1 MRYVLATA
9 ALISIIGCAPSFAQM
24 PPTPGMGATSPLGTM
39 PSSPGSQ
46 PLGTMSPIP
55 GTQAGGIPLG
65 ATEINPGGLSPMP
78 CAGATTPG
86 AGSSMG
92 TGLAGSP
99 ATFDG
104 GGLSGSSACVPTSPT
119 TTGTAGQ
126 GAGSISPTPG
136 SSGSSTA
143 GTIPLDST
151 ELGIPGES
159 PIVTVPVPTVT
170 PTPTTPSM
178 SSPGLSP
185 PPCLGVP
192 STTGVFGTPGVATTP
207 TIGSA
212 NGC

>member
-9 ALISIIGCAPSFAQM
+9 ALISIIGCGPSFAQM
-24 PPTPGMGATSPLGTM
+24 APTPGMGATSPLGTT
-39 PSSPGSQ
+39 PSSPGLQ

-78 CAGATTPG
+78 CVGTTG
-86 AGSSMG
+86 VGVGSSTG
-92 TGLAGSP
+92 FGLAGSP

-104 GGLSGSSACVPTSPT
+104 GGLSGSSACVPTSRT
-119 TTGTAGQ
+119 TTAGQ
-126 GAGSISPTPG
+126 GAGSSSLPPG
-136 SSGSSTA
+136 LPGSSTA
-143 GTIPLDST
+143 GTISLDST
-151 ELGIPGES
+151 ELGTPGES

-170 PTPTTPSM
+170 PTPTAPSM

-192 STTGVFGTPGVATTP
+192 PTTGVFGTPGVASTP